1 MWSEKHFPA
10 SRLEPLRQV
19 GDLVA
24 DNALAALDV
33 KPGQDALAVLRE
45 YTSQPIELQ
54 ASDAPRL
61 LMQQLMTVP
70 DWVDWAQVQRG
81 QEVYW

>member
-1 MWSEKHFPA
+1 MWTEKHFPA

-19 GDLVA
+19 GDLLA

-33 KPGQDALAVLRE
+33 KPGQNALAALRE
-45 YTSQPIELQ
+45 YTARPVEEQV
-54 ASDAPRL
+54 SDAPRL